1 MHATVE
7 LLREHAQ
14 GMHPFMRAR
23 PNRRASLAQ
32 VALGYMIYVAVLFRQ
47 RQALHGA
54 AERKTFETTPHA
66 DQIIFIQFE
75 YERLI
80 SVCAGPCPAPP
91 LARFLACHLCRVL
104 SVLSDAD
111 KSCTCVC

>member
-1 MHATVE
+1 
-7 LLREHAQ
+7 
-14 GMHPFMRAR
+14 MRAR
-23 PNRRASLAQ
+23 PKRGAFYAQ
-32 VALGYMIYVAVLFRQ
+32 VSTKYTLKVAVLFRQ